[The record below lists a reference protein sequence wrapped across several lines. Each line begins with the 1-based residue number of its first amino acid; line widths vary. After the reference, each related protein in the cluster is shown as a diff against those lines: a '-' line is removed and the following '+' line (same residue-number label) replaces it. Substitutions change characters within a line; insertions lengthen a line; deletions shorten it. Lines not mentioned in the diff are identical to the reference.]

1 MKKHEFSGVIRGFLC
16 TFLGCKRGV
25 TLVIRGSKKGVFGVT
40 FGCLHSFGRFW
51 KVLNRFGVTFESL

>member
-25 TLVIRGSKKGVFGVT
+25 TLVIRGSKKGHFWVFLGS
-40 FGCLHSFGRFW
+40 LW
-51 KVLNRFGVTFESL
+51 KVLKGLVKVWKVA